1 MKIHHI
7 LVPTDFSADAE
18 YVLQQAL
25 VLAARDT
32 AHVLLL
38 HVLRRCEVMWL
49 EGVWPTRA
57 QIMRELQ
64 AEVEQRLQAAAAAQP
79 LPIETLAV
87 WGNPGTEICRI
98 AKDYGTDLIVM
109 STRRKKDL
117 ARIFMGSVTEHVVRY
132 APCSVL
138 ILRTFRPKAAR
149 VDQSSVLRYF
159 HQRSAR
165 KTYMAG
171 YRGICRD

>member
-79 LPIETLAV
+79 LPMVALV
-87 WGNPGTEICRI
+87 QNPFRT
-98 AKDYGTDLIVM
+98 VPM
-109 STRRKKDL
+109 SN
-117 ARIFMGSVTEHVVRY
+117 
-132 APCSVL
+132 C
-138 ILRTFRPKAAR
+138 AAR
-149 VDQSSVLRYF
+149 GDA
-159 HQRSAR
+159 AR
-165 KTYMAG
+165 LNRTTPCGHSKEIPYATH
-171 YRGICRD
+171 ISCRNRADAL

>member
-25 VLAARDT
+25 VLTARDI

-38 HVLRRCEVMWL
+38 HVRRRCEVVWL

-57 QIMRELQ
+57 QIMQELQ
-64 AEVEQRLQAAAAAQP
+64 TEAEQRLQAAAAAQP
-79 LPIETLAV
+79 LLIETLAV
-87 WGNPGTEICRI
+87 WGNPAPEICRI

-109 STRRKKDL
+109 SIGVWWHSCRTLSAQCRCRAVPQEVTRH
-117 ARIFMGSVTEHVVRY
+117 G
-132 APCSVL
+132 
-138 ILRTFRPKAAR
+138 
-149 VDQSSVLRYF
+149 
-159 HQRSAR
+159 
-165 KTYMAG
+165 
-171 YRGICRD
+171 

>member
-38 HVLRRCEVMWL
+38 HVLRRCEAMWP

-57 QIMRELQ
+57 QIMQE
-64 AEVEQRLQAAAAAQP
+64 LQAAALVQNP
-79 LPIETLAV
+79 SRTVPISS
-87 WGNPGTEICRI
+87 R
-98 AKDYGTDLIVM
+98 
-109 STRRKKDL
+109 
-117 ARIFMGSVTEHVVRY
+117 
-132 APCSVL
+132 
-138 ILRTFRPKAAR
+138 AAR
-149 VDQSSVLRYF
+149 GDAARLNRTTPCG
-159 HQRSAR
+159 HNKEIPMQRTSLVA
-165 KTYMAG
+165 TG
-171 YRGICRD
+171 

>member
-32 AHVLLL
+32 AHVILL
-38 HVLRRCEVMWL
+38 HDLRRCEVMWL

-57 QIMRELQ
+57 QLMQELQ

-79 LPIETLAV
+79 LPIETLAL
-87 WGNPGTEICRI
+87 WGNPP
-98 AKDYGTDLIVM
+98 
-109 STRRKKDL
+109 RR
-117 ARIFMGSVTEHVVRY
+117 SV
-132 APCSVL
+132 AW
-138 ILRTFRPKAAR
+138 PK
-149 VDQSSVLRYF
+149 
-159 HQRSAR
+159 
-165 KTYMAG
+165 TAG
-171 YRGICRD
+171 PT

>member
-38 HVLRRCEVMWL
+38 HVLRRCEVMCL

-57 QIMRELQ
+57 QIMHELQ
-64 AEVEQRLQAAAAAQP
+64 TEVEQRLQ
-79 LPIETLAV
+79 T
-87 WGNPGTEICRI
+87 G
-98 AKDYGTDLIVM
+98 
-109 STRRKKDL
+109 
-117 ARIFMGSVTEHVVRY
+117 FVRVS
-132 APCSVL
+132 P
-138 ILRTFRPKAAR
+138 
-149 VDQSSVLRYF
+149 
-159 HQRSAR
+159 
-165 KTYMAG
+165 
-171 YRGICRD
+171 